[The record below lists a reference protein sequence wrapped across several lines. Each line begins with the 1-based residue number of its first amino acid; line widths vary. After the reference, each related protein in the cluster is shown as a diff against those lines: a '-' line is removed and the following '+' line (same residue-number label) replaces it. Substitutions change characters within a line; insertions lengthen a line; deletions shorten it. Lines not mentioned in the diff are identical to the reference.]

1 MTNKCPKCQT
11 DNPSDSKYCKECAT
25 SLPSSEGIDITAT
38 IETPKEELTTG
49 STFADRYQIIEEL
62 GKGGMGKVYKVH
74 DTKIKEKIALKLIKP
89 EIAKDK
95 KTIERFSNE
104 LRLARKIRHKNICQM
119 FDLGE
124 ERGTHFITMEFVPG
138 QDLKGLIR
146 QSGQLAVG
154 TTINIAKQICDGLTE
169 AHKSGVVHRD
179 LKPSNVMIDKEGN
192 VRIMDFGIARSLEAK
207 GITGAGVMIGTP
219 EYMSPEQVEGKET
232 DQRSDIYSLGVI
244 LYEMVAG
251 RVPFEGDTP
260 FTVGVKQKSEIPRAP
275 KEINEQIPEDLNRV
289 ILRCMEKEREN
300 RYQSVGELH
309 SELMSLEKGI
319 PTTERIVPERKPLTS
334 REITVQFSLKKL
346 FIPALIGVV
355 IVIAA
360 IVIWQLLPQKETIA
374 IPSGKPL
381 LAVMYFENNTGDESL
396 DHWRKMIPGLVIAD
410 LTQSKYIEVLSG
422 EKLYKILSDLN
433 QVDAKNYS
441 SDILKQVATK
451 GRVNHIL
458 VGNFAK
464 AGESIRINVTL
475 QEALTEKVVG
485 SEGVEGKGEES
496 IFPMIDELTRRIK
509 TNLKLSDEEI
519 ASDID
524 REVGK
529 ITTSSIEAYRYYIE
543 GRNYHNKAE
552 GRKSIQSMEKA
563 VAIDPEFAMAYRSMA
578 MTYSNLGYDSE
589 TKTCLQKAFELTDR
603 LSDRE
608 RHLIRGEF
616 YRESEKTYDEAFDAF
631 DKLLELYPKD
641 EIGNINLGIL
651 YAELEELD
659 KAIERYGVPI
669 QNKDETFFPYFNMAA
684 AYAAKGLYDKAQEV
698 LENYLDNFSNDPI
711 IRWALAQNY
720 LCQGKYDLALVELD
734 KAMSLFPFWYF
745 VSTKGDIYFYNGDLV
760 KAEKEYQK
768 LLEETEPSAQSLGKE
783 RLAALYIL
791 QGRFNKSKDQ
801 IKQAIEHADNIGE
814 KAWISSSHLLLA
826 EIHLKTGNPENVLNE
841 LESVWKIA
849 IEEELLNDQRM
860 ALLVKTLAYLELKL
874 LDDAQKAADELGD
887 LIQKG
892 KNQKLM
898 RYFYLLMGMTE
909 LEKENHSSAIEEFK
923 KALSLLPFQH
933 DAIYGENQAIFF
945 DSLALAYYRTGDL
958 ETAREEYEKITKLT
972 TGRLGDGDIYAK
984 SFYMLGKIH
993 EEKGD
998 ATKAIEHYEK
1008 FLDLWKDADPGIAEV
1023 EDARTRLGRI
1033 YISGRLEYWP
1043 VSVRLTS

>member
-1 MTNKCPKCQT
+1 
-11 DNPSDSKYCKECAT
+11 
-25 SLPSSEGIDITAT
+25 
-38 IETPKEELTTG
+38 
-49 STFADRYQIIEEL
+49 
-62 GKGGMGKVYKVH
+62 MGRVYKVL
-74 DTKIKEKIALKLIKP
+74 DKEVNAKVALKLIKP
-89 EIAKDK
+89 EIASDK
-95 KTIERFSNE
+95 KTIERFRNE
-104 LRLARKIRHKNICQM
+104 LKVARDIAHKNVCRM
-119 FDLGE
+119 YDLGKE
-124 ERGTHFITMEFVPG
+124 AGAYYITMEYVSG
-138 QDLKGLIR
+138 EDLKSFVRRAGFLSPGKAI
-146 QSGQLAVG
+146 S
-154 TTINIAKQICDGLTE
+154 IANQICEGLSE
-169 AHKSGVVHRD
+169 AHRLGVVHRD
-179 LKPSNVMIDKEGN
+179 LKPQNIMIDKDGN
-192 VRIMDFGIARSLEAK
+192 ARIMDFGIARSLRTK
-207 GITGAGVMIGTP
+207 GITGSGVMIGTP
-219 EYMSPEQVEGKET
+219 EYMSPEQVEGKEA
-232 DQRSDIYSLGVI
+232 DQRADIYSLGVI
-244 LYEMVAG
+244 LYEMVTG
-251 RVPFEGDTP
+251 QVPFEGDTP
-260 FTVGVKQKSEIPRAP
+260 FSIGVKQKSEIPRPP
-275 KEINEQIPEDLNRV
+275 KEINEQIAEDLNRV
-289 ILRCMEKEREN
+289 ILKCMEKDKEK

-319 PTTERIVPERKPLTS
+319 STTERIVPERKPLTS

-346 FIPALIGVV
+346 LIPAFIAIV

-360 IVIWQLLPQKETIA
+360 VLIWQILLQKETISV
-374 IPSGKPL
+374 PSGKPL

-496 IFPMIDELTRRIK
+496 IFPMIDELTGKIK

-519 ASDID
+519 ADDID

-529 ITTSSIEAYRYYIE
+529 ITTSSTEAYRYYIE
-543 GRNYHNKAE
+543 GRNYHNKAD
-552 GRKSIQSMEKA
+552 GPKSIQSMERA

-589 TKTCLQKAFELTDR
+589 TTTYLQKAFELTDR

-608 RHLIRGEF
+608 RYLIQGEF
-616 YRESEKTYDEAFDAF
+616 YRESEKTYDKAFDAYN
-631 DKLLELYPKD
+631 KLLELYPKD
-641 EIGNINLGIL
+641 MIGNINLGIL
-651 YAELEELD
+651 YTDLEKWD
-659 KAIERYGVPI
+659 KAIELFKVPI
-669 QNKDETFFPYFNMAA
+669 QNKDDTFFPYFNMQY
-684 AYAAKGLYDKAQEV
+684 AYSAKGLYDEAQEI
-698 LENYLDNFSNDPI
+698 LAYYLDNFSEDSI

-768 LLEETEPSAQSLGKE
+768 LLEETEPSAQNTGIE

-791 QGRFNKSKDQ
+791 QGRFNKAKDQ
-801 IKQAIEHADNIGE
+801 FKQAIEHADNIGE
-814 KAWISSSHLLLA
+814 KAWKSSSHLLLA
-826 EIHLKTGNPENVLNE
+826 SIYLKTGNPENALNE
-841 LESVWKIA
+841 LENVWKTT
-849 IEEELLNDQRM
+849 IEEELQNDQRM
-860 ALLVKTLAYLELKL
+860 ALLVKTLAYLEMKL
-874 LDDAQKAADELGD
+874 LDDAQRVANKLED
-887 LIQKG
+887 LIRKG
-892 KNQKLM
+892 MNQKLM

-909 LEKENHSSAIEEFK
+909 LERENYSSAIEEFK
-923 KALSLLPFQH
+923 TALSLLPFQYE
-933 DAIYGENQAIFF
+933 AIHGDNHAIFF
-945 DSLALAYYRTGDL
+945 DSLALSYYRAGDF

-972 TGRLGDGDIYAK
+972 SGRLWDGDIYAK

-993 EEKGD
+993 EEQGD
-998 ATKAIEHYEK
+998 TTKAIENYDK
-1008 FLDLWKDADPGIAEV
+1008 FLDLWKDADPGLAEF
-1023 EDARTRLGRI
+1023 EDARKRLAG
-1033 YISGRLEYWP
+1033 LK
-1043 VSVRLTS
+1043 